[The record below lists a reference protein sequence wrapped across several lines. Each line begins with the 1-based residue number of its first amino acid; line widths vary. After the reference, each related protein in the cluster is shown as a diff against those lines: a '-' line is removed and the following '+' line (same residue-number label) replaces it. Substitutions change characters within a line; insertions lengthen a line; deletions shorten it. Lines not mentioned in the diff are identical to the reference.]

1 MKNEYHPLY
10 INGSF
15 ILGQE
20 QDGLPNTDPLFD
32 PKQGFSGKLSQVELW
47 NTVLHPSDIQKL
59 ADCVV
64 STLKRENRVITW
76 EQEPILENPFKPKVV
91 DAWHL
96 SQVSFKDVSLKKFCS
111 NNPIS
116 NQFIWPRAIDQ
127 AVFNSYC
134 ETMDGILPMTNNKWQ
149 EVYNN
154 ILHVFQSVN
163 DTFPSGFLDKTK
175 GSGIRCFSETSA
187 IDFWMGMKRNPNN
200 GKWYSPY
207 NSDLD
212 LSNLYLKAKSN
223 YHNCVYIYDAK
234 PKTSS
239 CLKVYPCGICKI
251 SVDKVL
257 YLKGLCK
264 DDLDLYDEKYYV
276 YGLKNNRP
284 YFK

>member
-1 MKNEYHPLY
+1 MDKNEYHPLY
-10 INGSF
+10 AGGSF

-20 QDGLPNTDPLFD
+20 HDGRYKKEFFNPKFD
-32 PKQGFSGKLSQVELW
+32 KVQSFSGKITQVEIW
-47 NTVLHPSDIQKL
+47 DIILTSEEIQDL
-59 ADCVV
+59 AECNI
-64 STLKRENRVITW
+64 STLRPENRVVTW
-76 EQEPILENPFKPKVV
+76 EDTPYWLPNHAV
-91 DAWHL
+91 
-96 SQVSFKDVSLKKFCS
+96 FKDVPIKHLCHK
-111 NNPIS
+111 NPIS

-149 EVYNN
+149 EVYNDT
-154 ILHVFQSVN
+154 LHVFQSVN
-163 DTFPSGFLDKTK
+163 DSFPSGFLDKTRET
-175 GSGIRCFSETSA
+175 GIRCFSEISA